1 MRVFLSISI
10 MLAVMTI
17 NPYTVVAGTAYK
29 AEINKLGA
37 VGNALESIDK
47 RLEIVLMD
55 QPKMPAPEGIIG
67 RLDAMANKLEV
78 LDNKVMKLLGALP
91 QEAASMP
98 SQVEVAV
105 ENIGEISVHIA
116 DRARVCFIQLPDNLA
131 VMEALGGVQSL
142 AEKISSRV
150 HIYVSSFW
158 DKVIPIRFV
167 QVHNCYPCLQG
178 CDPHLDRDSL
188 QASVDGANEAF
199 GEAGLHFVIK
209 SVERYYMYNFAHE
222 SFPKDSII
230 EWADAVNE
238 IGQVFP
244 IVDLLDP
251 PPNRDAAAWLGY
263 MSTVFSDPTELL
275 VWVVGYDSLVSR
287 QIDHHSVSTLPNRG
301 RNLIIS
307 AQNIYNPNR
316 PPQQQPALSPYNL
329 THEMGH
335 FFGLQ
340 HPWEMWH
347 EPIGRHPVED
357 RQVDLTDLWD
367 LIYCPGALGFPLY
380 FSSKDDAESADCTL
394 NMIESNPCPCG
405 ETDPATDQCTCPVSP
420 NCLVNNRYGA
430 DDSDME
436 CTIQIEDIPYSYVSG
451 DSFMKGFSFDLGTAE
466 DPPDDVEDYTYS
478 FAWGLNVMGYYSRF
492 NAHLWTPGRFS
503 DSQLDLIRGYA
514 NNSVQIENYY
524 SPFENLWSQM
534 DLLGTN

>member
-10 MLAVMTI
+10 IVSVMII

-29 AEINKLGA
+29 TEINKLGA
-37 VGNALESIDK
+37 VSNALESID
-47 RLEIVLMD
+47 RQLEKVLMD
-55 QPKMPAPEGIIG
+55 QPKMPAPRGVIG
-67 RLDAMANKLEV
+67 RLNAIANKLEILDKRMMKV
-78 LDNKVMKLLGALP
+78 LSALP
-91 QEAASMP
+91 QEEALMP
-98 SQVEVAV
+98 LQIEVAV
-105 ENIGEISVHIA
+105 TKVNEMAVHIA
-116 DRARVCFIQLPDNLA
+116 DRARVGFPESPDNLA
-131 VMEALGGVQSL
+131 VVDALGRIKSL
-142 AEKISSRV
+142 SVKISGRV
-150 HIYVSSFW
+150 HLYVASFW
-158 DKVIPIRFV
+158 DRVIPIRFV
-167 QVHNCYPCLQG
+167 QVLNCYPWAQG
-178 CDPHLDRDSL
+178 CEPHLEWDAL
-188 QASVDGANEAF
+188 LASVDGVNEAF
-199 GEAGLHFVIK
+199 GEAGLHFVIG
-209 SVERYYMYNFAHE
+209 SVERYYMNHFAHE

-230 EWADAVNE
+230 EWADAVYE

-244 IVDLLDP
+244 IVDLLEP
-251 PPNRDAAAWLGY
+251 PPDRDAAAWIGY

-275 VWVVGYDSLVSR
+275 VWVFGYDSLVSR

-307 AQNIYNPNR
+307 SQNIDDPNR

-367 LIYCPGALGFPLY
+367 LIYCPGALGFPLS
-380 FSSKDDAESADCTL
+380 FSSKDDAESADCIL

-405 ETDPATDQCTCPVSP
+405 ETDPATNQCTCPVPP
-420 NCLVNNRYGA
+420 NCLVNNRYGV

-436 CTIQIEDIPYSYVSG
+436 CTIQIESIPYSYVSG
-451 DSFMKGFSFDLGTAE
+451 DSFMKGVSFDLGTAE
-466 DPPDDVEDYTYS
+466 DPPDDVEDYEYS

-503 DSQLDLIRGYA
+503 DSQLDLIWGYA
-514 NNSVQIENYY
+514 NNSVPIENYY
-524 SPFENLWSQM
+524 SPFVNLWSQM
-534 DLLGTN
+534 DQLGIN